1 MSNSEEKMDNGRMD
15 FGDLLINEDAK
26 SNPSKEKE
34 EKGFDIGQFF
44 GQIMEDKRKRL
55 TVYGGF
61 SILALF
67 LIADTMFKDPAPKSQ
82 VKSPKEA
89 ISTNVMSGANYK
101 EMSLEKMTA
110 RLDEMSNELRK
121 TQRDLNL
128 SREESAKKTEKQNDA
143 EINQLT
149 SELDK
154 LKSKQAE
161 MQKAYEQR
169 MASMKDDLEKSLMER
184 EANNLMSG
192 NNGSNN
198 NNAAQ
203 EVHNPFANRATTVTS
218 TSTPEADKGVINGA
232 TSSAIR
238 DIDEE
243 SSKPVLSE
251 EEKAKQEIE
260 KTAEKAKAKAKEDE
274 SRKAFLPAGSMISG
288 TLLTGMFAPT
298 GGQARQDPFPVL
310 MRVKHEALL
319 PNKFNMDIRECFM
332 IGSGYGDLSSERAL
346 LRAEVLSCVND
357 DGVAFEVP
365 LDAYASG
372 PDGKAGMPGK
382 LISRNGSMIAK
393 SLMAGFISGMADSL
407 RPKRIRGLIYDRNAY
422 DGSGGF
428 ETPNPESVFTTG
440 TFKGTSTA
448 LNRIAEYYIEL
459 AEQAFPVI
467 EINAGTKVD
476 FIVKRGVNIR
486 ANQAR

>member
-1 MSNSEEKMDNGRMD
+1 MSNNEEKMDNGKMD
-15 FGDLLINEDAK
+15 FGDSLINEDVK
-26 SNPSKEKE
+26 SNPSKEKDN
-34 EKGFDIGQFF
+34 KGFDIGQFF
-44 GQIMEDKRKRL
+44 GQVMEDKKKRL

-61 SILALF
+61 SVLALF
-67 LIADTMFKDPAPKSQ
+67 LIADTMFKDQAPKTQ
-82 VKSPKEA
+82 MASPKEA

-101 EMSLEKMTA
+101 EMTLEKMTA
-110 RLDEMSNELRK
+110 RLDEMTNELRK

-128 SREESAKKTEKQNDA
+128 AREESSKKTEKQNTA
-143 EINQLT
+143 EITQLT

-154 LKSKQAE
+154 LKIQQVE

-169 MASMKDDLEKSLMER
+169 MASIKDDLEKSLMER
-184 EANNLMSG
+184 EANNLVSG
-192 NNGSNN
+192 NNSLNN
-198 NNAAQ
+198 NTAQ
-203 EVHNPFANRATTVTS
+203 EVQNPFANRVTAAPAA
-218 TSTPEADKGVINGA
+218 TPEAEKGIINGA

-260 KTAEKAKAKAKEDE
+260 RTVEKAKAQAKEDE

-407 RPKRIRGLIYDRNAY
+407 RPKRIQGLIYDRDAY

-428 ETPNPESVFTTG
+428 ETPDAQSVFTSG

-486 ANQAR
+486 SNQAR